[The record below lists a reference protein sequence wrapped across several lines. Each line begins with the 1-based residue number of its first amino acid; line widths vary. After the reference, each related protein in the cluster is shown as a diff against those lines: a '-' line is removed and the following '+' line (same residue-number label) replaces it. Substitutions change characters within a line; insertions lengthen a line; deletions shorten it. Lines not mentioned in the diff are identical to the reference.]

1 MNTNVVSNHSAFI
14 HNRNPCE
21 IRKYIPQLVFLYLR
35 KRHWNDENLMNCRYP
50 KDAEKHLLAL
60 KSGLTRSQVIL
71 FPVVVHI
78 SLGDLMR
85 FGAFVSQQ
93 MNIRCNAYSRDSL
106 LGNSRIWFFSSWL
119 NFLKSKVWD
128 IARVLESP
136 QPENHS
142 ENGRKNWVGSW
153 FSIRSRIMVYHF
165 IRAGV

>member
-119 NFLKSKVWD
+119 NFSNRRFGILLGFLR
-128 IARVLESP
+128 A
-136 QPENHS
+136 HS
-142 ENGRKNWVGSW
+142 QKIIQKMGERTGLGLGFPSVPG
-153 FSIRSRIMVYHF
+153 
-165 IRAGV
+165 